1 MTLKQYPITFP
12 SMESF
17 RDEDFVVTPLNEGSV
32 NHILSTDR
40 WSSFCLIIF
49 GQAGAGKTHLVNMWG
64 GKHNAVRVDH
74 MCNIEELLRL
84 DNQAFAVDGIED
96 WIGHEIREHLLFH
109 LYNHCKLNDLALLLT
124 SEKKLVDYD
133 FIKADLSSRLK
144 SADYVILEKPDD
156 EQLKAILI
164 KLFSDHQLQADIG
177 VVDYIVNRCERSI
190 DSLRKLVY
198 VIDHNSLAEKR
209 KITIPF
215 VREILDQF
223 SQYDLLR

>member
-17 RDEDFVVTPLNEGSV
+17 RDEDFVVTPLNEGDVS
-32 NHILSTDR
+32 HILSLDS
-40 WSSFCLIIF
+40 WSSSCLIIF
-49 GQAGAGKTHLVNMWG
+49 GEAGAGKTHLLNMWG
-64 GKHNAVRVDH
+64 RKHNAVKVDRA
-74 MCNIEELLRL
+74 CDIGALLGSE
-84 DNQAFAVDGIED
+84 NQSFAVDSIEN
-96 WIGHEIREHLLFH
+96 WIGDETSEHMLFH
-109 LYNHCKLNDLALLLT
+109 LYNHCKLNDLSLLLT
-124 SEKKLVDYD
+124 SEKKLVDYN

-156 EQLKAILI
+156 IQLKAILV

-209 KITIPF
+209 RITIPF